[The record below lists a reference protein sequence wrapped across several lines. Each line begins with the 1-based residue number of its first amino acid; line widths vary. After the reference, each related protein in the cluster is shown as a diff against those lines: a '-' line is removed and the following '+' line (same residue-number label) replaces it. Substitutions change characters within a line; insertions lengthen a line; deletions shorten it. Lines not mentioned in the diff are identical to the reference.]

1 MDFLRISATGM
12 VLFASAWPMA
22 FRRRRQDGVHPSG
35 PAKGAEKV
43 DKREGEGPYPKGL
56 PSWPGRGKGS
66 KGEGAGL
73 EREGERGKRWRHV
86 IVHRRRQSNR
96 AGTVFMGLAM
106 LRPGELQIETSQ
118 MTYGCFCQ

>member
-73 EREGERGKRWRHV
+73 EREGEKGKQCRLMMCIAHAEVIGLLCGTSALGRREPEPGLRWSHM
-86 IVHRRRQSNR
+86 R
-96 AGTVFMGLAM
+96 AD
-106 LRPGELQIETSQ
+106 
-118 MTYGCFCQ
+118 

>member
-1 MDFLRISATGM
+1 
-12 VLFASAWPMA
+12 MA
-22 FRRRRQDGVHPSG
+22 YRRRGQDGVHPSG

-73 EREGERGKRWRHV
+73 EREGEKGKRCCHMMCTAHAEAIGRSASDTCLKGYSPFSAIADV
-86 IVHRRRQSNR
+86 GGVP
-96 AGTVFMGLAM
+96 AE
-106 LRPGELQIETSQ
+106 RPV
-118 MTYGCFCQ
+118 